1 MILTLTEGVFMYNGY
16 KVVDVHGHMTTPP
29 VFRQFL
35 AETVSQNTPGRKL
48 DLSDEQL
55 EAAQQRHLK
64 FMDDRNID
72 VQLIG
77 PRPIAMWH
85 WMRPF
90 LQEFWALTVNNV
102 IARIVKL
109 HPDRFRGMAQL
120 PQSKEK
126 DTRNCVAELERCV
139 KELGFV
145 GAYLNPDPAGDKQAP
160 GVHDEYWYPLY
171 EKAVD
176 LDVPLM
182 VHPSITYDRR
192 LEIIPANYQMNNYL
206 EEFVAMQLYS
216 HSDVFE
222 KFPKLKIVI
231 CHCGGGLNRFIP
243 TDRHVGQKDLKTNL
257 FYDACCYDV
266 HYLEAAIKQR
276 GVDQMLFGTES
287 PGSGGAVRPETGK
300 PSDDLIP
307 VIDGIGFLNAEDKRK
322 IFHANPL
329 RVFNKVKL

>member
-1 MILTLTEGVFMYNGY
+1 
-16 KVVDVHGHMTTPP
+16 MT
-29 VFRQFL
+29 
-35 AETVSQNTPGRKL
+35 
-48 DLSDEQL
+48 DEQL
-55 EAAQQRHLK
+55 ENAQQRHLK

-72 VQLIG
+72 VQFVG

-90 LQEFWALTVNNV
+90 LQEFWCRTVNDV

-145 GAYLNPDPAGDKQAP
+145 GAYLNPDPAGDKQTP
-160 GVHDEYWYPLY
+160 GVHEEYWYPLY
-171 EKAVD
+171 EKAQQ

-192 LEIIPANYQMNNYL
+192 LEVIPANYQMNNYL
-206 EEFVAMQLYS
+206 EEFVAMQLLS
-216 HSDVFE
+216 HGKVFE
-222 KFPKLKIVI
+222 AFPKLRIVI

-243 TDRHVGQKDLKTNL
+243 NGPSYRTERFEQESVLRLLLLRRELSN
-257 FYDACCYDV
+257 
-266 HYLEAAIKQR
+266 AAIKQR
-276 GVDQMLFGTES
+276 GVDQTLFGTES

-300 PSDDLIP
+300 PSDDLVP
-307 VIDGIGFLNAEDKRK
+307 VIDSLEFLSAEDKLK
-322 IFHANPL
+322 IFQTNPL
-329 RVFNKVKL
+329 RVFTKVKI

>member
-1 MILTLTEGVFMYNGY
+1 MYNGY
-16 KVVDVHGHMTTPP
+16 KVVDVHGHMTTPAP
-29 VFRQFL
+29 FRQFL
-35 AETVSQNTPGRKL
+35 AETVAQNTPGRKL
-48 DLSDEQL
+48 EMTDEQL
-55 EAAQQRHLK
+55 ENAQQRHLK

-72 VQLIG
+72 IQLIG

-90 LQEFWALTVNNV
+90 LQDFWCRTVNDV

-109 HPDRFRGMAQL
+109 HPDRFCGMAQL

-139 KELGFV
+139 KGLGFV

-160 GVHDEYWYPLY
+160 GVHEEYWHPLY
-171 EKAVD
+171 EKAME

-182 VHPSITYDRR
+182 IHPSITYDRR
-192 LEIIPANYQMNNYL
+192 LEIIPSNYQMNNYL

-216 HSDVFE
+216 HSNVF
-222 KFPKLKIVI
+222 KVFPKLKIVI

-243 TDRHVGQKDLKTNL
+243 TDKHVGQGDFSKNL
-257 FYDACCYDV
+257 FYDCCCYDE
-266 HYLEAAIKQR
+266 HYLEAAFKQR

-287 PGSGGAVRPETGK
+287 PGSGGAIRPDTGK
-300 PSDDLIP
+300 ASDDMIP
-307 VIDGIGFLNAEDKRK
+307 VIDGLGCLSAEDKLK
-322 IFHANPL
+322 IFQKNPL
-329 RVFNKVKL
+329 KVFTKVKI

>member
-1 MILTLTEGVFMYNGY
+1 MYHGHP
-16 KVVDVHGHMTTPP
+16 VVDVHGHMSTPP
-29 VFRQFL
+29 PFRQFL
-35 AETVSQNTPGRKL
+35 AEIVAQNTPGRKL
-48 DLSDEQL
+48 DMTDEQL
-55 EAAQQRHLK
+55 ENAQKRHLK

-72 VQLIG
+72 IQLIG

-90 LQEFWALTVNNV
+90 LQEFWCRTVNDV

-160 GVHDEYWYPLY
+160 GVHEEYWFPIY
-171 EKAVD
+171 EKAVE

-182 VHPSITYDRR
+182 IHPSITYDRR

-216 HSDVFE
+216 HSQVFDI
-222 KFPKLKIVI
+222 FPKLKIVI

-243 TDRHVGQKDLKTNL
+243 TDPHVGQRDLRHNL
-257 FYDACCYDV
+257 YYDACCYDV

-276 GVDQMLFGTES
+276 GVDQMLFGSES
-287 PGSGGAVRPETGK
+287 PGSGGAIRPETGK
-300 PSDDLIP
+300 PSDDLVP
-307 VIDGIGFLNAEDKRK
+307 VIDGLSFLSAEDKLK
-322 IFHANPL
+322 IFQKNPL
-329 RVFNKVKL
+329 KVFTKVKL

>member
-1 MILTLTEGVFMYNGY
+1 MYNGQT
-16 KVVDVHGHMTTPP
+16 VVDVHGHMTTPAP
-29 VFRQFL
+29 FRQFL
-35 AETVSQNTPGRKL
+35 AETVAQNTPGRKL
-48 DLSDEQL
+48 DMSDEQL
-55 EAAQQRHLK
+55 ENAQQRHLK

-90 LQEFWALTVNNV
+90 LQDFWASTVNNV

-109 HPDRFRGMAQL
+109 HPQRFRGMAQL

-145 GAYLNPDPAGDKQAP
+145 GAYLNPDPAGDKQTP
-160 GVHDEYWYPLY
+160 GVHDEYWFPLY
-171 EKAVD
+171 QKAVD

-182 VHPSITYDRR
+182 IHPSITYDRR
-192 LEIIPANYQMNNYL
+192 LEVIPANYQMNNYI
-206 EEFVAMQLYS
+206 EEFIAQQLYS
-216 HSDVFE
+216 HSNVFE
-222 KFPKLKIVI
+222 TFPKLKIVV
-231 CHCGGGLNRFIP
+231 CHCGGALNRFIP
-243 TDRHVGQKDLKTNL
+243 TDRHVGQKDLRNNL
-257 FYDACCYDV
+257 YYDCCAYDV
-266 HYLEAAIKQR
+266 NFMIAAIKQR

-300 PSDDLIP
+300 PSDDLLP
-307 VIDGIGFLNAEDKRK
+307 VIDSLDFLSAEDKMK
-322 IFHANPL
+322 IFQKNPL
-329 RVFNKVKL
+329 RVFAKVKI

>member
-1 MILTLTEGVFMYNGY
+1 MFNNQTT
-16 KVVDVHGHMTTPP
+16 VDVHGHMTTPA

-35 AETVSQNTPGRKL
+35 AECVSQNTPNRKL
-48 DLSDEQL
+48 DMSDDQL

-64 FMDDRNID
+64 FMDDRGID

-90 LQEFWALTVNNV
+90 LQDFWAKTTNDV

-126 DTRNCVAELERCV
+126 DTRNCLPEFERCV

-160 GVHDEYWYPLY
+160 GVHEEYWHPLY
-171 EKAVD
+171 DKAVQ

-182 VHPSITYDRR
+182 VHPSTTYDKR
-192 LEIIPANYQMNNYL
+192 LEVIPANYQMNNYL
-206 EEFVAMQLYS
+206 EEFVAMNLYM
-216 HSDVFE
+216 HSKIFQT
-222 KFPKLKIVI
+222 FPKLKIVI
-231 CHCGGGLNRFIP
+231 CHCGGGLHRFIAN
-243 TDRHVGQKDLKTNL
+243 DHHVGQGDFSKNL
-257 FYDACCYDV
+257 FYDSCVYDV
-266 HYLEAAIKQR
+266 NYLEAGIKQR
-276 GVDQMLFGTES
+276 GVDQILFGTES
-287 PGSGGAVRPETGK
+287 PGSGGAIRPDTNRA
-300 PSDDLIP
+300 SDDMIP
-307 VIDGIGFLNAEDKRK
+307 VIDSLAFLSAEDKLK
-322 IFHANPL
+322 ILQKNPL
-329 RVFNKVKL
+329 KVFTKVKI

>member
-1 MILTLTEGVFMYNGY
+1 MYNGY
-16 KVVDVHGHMTTPP
+16 KVVDVHGHMTTPAP
-29 VFRQFL
+29 FRQFL
-35 AETVSQNTPGRKL
+35 AETVAQNTPGRKL
-48 DLSDEQL
+48 EMTDEQL
-55 EAAQQRHLK
+55 ENAQQRHLK
-64 FMDDRNID
+64 FMDERDID
-72 VQLIG
+72 IQLIG

-90 LQEFWALTVNNV
+90 LQEYWCRVTNDV

-145 GAYLNPDPAGDKQAP
+145 GAYLNPDPAGDKQTP
-160 GVHDEYWYPLY
+160 GVHEEYWHPLY

-216 HSDVFE
+216 HSNVF
-222 KFPKLKIVI
+222 KVFPKLKIVI

-243 TDRHVGQKDLKTNL
+243 TDKHVGQGDFSKNL
-257 FYDACCYDV
+257 FYDCCCYDL

-287 PGSGGAVRPETGK
+287 PGSGGAVRPENGRA
-300 PSDDLIP
+300 SDDLIP
-307 VIDGIGFLNAEDKRK
+307 VIAELSFLSAEDKKK
-322 IFHANPL
+322 IFQINPL
-329 RVFNKVKL
+329 KVFSKVKL

>member
-1 MILTLTEGVFMYNGY
+1 MHNGQ
-16 KVVDVHGHMTTPP
+16 KVVDVHGHMTTPAG
-29 VFRQFL
+29 FRQFL
-35 AETVSQNTPGRKL
+35 AEIVSQNTPGRKL
-48 DLSDEQL
+48 EVTDEQL
-55 EAAQQRHLK
+55 ANAQQRHLK

-72 VQLIG
+72 IQLIG

-90 LQEFWALTVNNV
+90 LQEFWAKTTNDV

-120 PQSKEK
+120 PQSRDK
-126 DTRNCVAELERCV
+126 DTRNCLAEFERCI

-145 GAYLNPDPAGDKQAP
+145 GAYLNPDPAGDKQTP
-160 GVHDEYWYPLY
+160 GVHEEYWYPLY
-171 EKAVD
+171 EKAIQ

-182 VHPSITYDRR
+182 VHPSISYDKR

-216 HSDVFE
+216 HSKVFE
-222 KFPKLKIVI
+222 TFPKLKIVI

-243 TDRHVGQKDLKTNL
+243 TDHHVGKAGLNTN
-257 FYDACCYDV
+257 
-266 HYLEAAIKQR
+266 LEAAIKQR
-276 GVDQMLFGTES
+276 GVDQMLFGSES

-307 VIDGIGFLNAEDKRK
+307 IIDSLGFLSAEDKLK
-322 IFHANPL
+322 IFQKNPL
-329 RVFNKVKL
+329 KVFTKVKL

>member
-1 MILTLTEGVFMYNGY
+1 MHNGY
-16 KVVDVHGHMTTPP
+16 KVVDVHGHMTTPAP
-29 VFRQFL
+29 FRQFL
-35 AETVSQNTPGRKL
+35 AETVAQNTPGRKL
-48 DLSDEQL
+48 EMTDEQL
-55 EAAQQRHLK
+55 ENAQQRHLK

-90 LQEFWALTVNNV
+90 LQDFWCRTVNDV

-160 GVHDEYWYPLY
+160 GVHEESWYPLY
-171 EKAVD
+171 EKAVE

-182 VHPSITYDRR
+182 IHPSITYDRR
-192 LEIIPANYQMNNYL
+192 LEIIPSNYQMNNYL

-216 HSDVFE
+216 HSNVF
-222 KFPKLKIVI
+222 KLFPKLKIVI

-243 TDRHVGQKDLKTNL
+243 TDKHVGQGDFSTNL
-257 FYDACCYDV
+257 FYDCCCYDE

-307 VIDGIGFLNAEDKRK
+307 VIDSLAFLSAEDKLK
-322 IFHANPL
+322 IFQKNPL
-329 RVFNKVKL
+329 KVFTKVKI

>member
-1 MILTLTEGVFMYNGY
+1 MYNGY
-16 KVVDVHGHMTTPP
+16 KVVDVHGHMTTPAP
-29 VFRQFL
+29 FRQFL
-35 AETVSQNTPGRKL
+35 AETVAQNTPGRKL
-48 DLSDEQL
+48 EMTDEQL
-55 EAAQQRHLK
+55 ENAQQRHLK

-72 VQLIG
+72 MQLIG

-90 LQEFWALTVNNV
+90 LQDFWCRTVNDV

-120 PQSKEK
+120 PQNKEK
-126 DTRNCVAELERCV
+126 DTRNCIAELERCV
-139 KELGFV
+139 MELGFV
-145 GAYLNPDPAGDKQAP
+145 GAYLNPDPAGDKQTP
-160 GVHDEYWYPLY
+160 GVHEEYWYPLY
-171 EKAVD
+171 EQAVA

-192 LEIIPANYQMNNYL
+192 LEIIPSNYQMNNYL

-216 HSDVFE
+216 HSNVF
-222 KFPKLKIVI
+222 KIFPKLKIVI

-243 TDRHVGQKDLKTNL
+243 TDKHVGQGDFSGNL
-257 FYDACCYDV
+257 FYDCCCYDL

-287 PGSGGAVRPETGK
+287 PGSGGAIRPENGRA
-300 PSDDLIP
+300 SDDLIP
-307 VIDGIGFLNAEDKRK
+307 VIDELSILSAEDKK
-322 IFHANPL
+322 QIFQTNPL
-329 RVFNKVKL
+329 KVFTKVKI

>member
-1 MILTLTEGVFMYNGY
+1 MHNGY
-16 KVVDVHGHMTTPP
+16 KVVDVHGHMTTPAP
-29 VFRQFL
+29 FRQFL
-35 AETVSQNTPGRKL
+35 AETVAQNTPGRKL
-48 DLSDEQL
+48 ELTDEQL
-55 EAAQQRHLK
+55 ENAQQRHLK
-64 FMDDRNID
+64 FMDERDID
-72 VQLIG
+72 IQLIG

-90 LQEFWALTVNNV
+90 LQEYWCRVTNDV

-120 PQSKEK
+120 PQSKER

-145 GAYLNPDPAGDKQAP
+145 GAYLNPDPAGDKQTP
-160 GVHDEYWYPLY
+160 GVHEEYWYSLY
-171 EKAVD
+171 EKAVE

-216 HSDVFE
+216 HSNVF
-222 KFPKLKIVI
+222 KVFPKLKIVI

-243 TDRHVGQKDLKTNL
+243 TDKHVGQGDFSKNL
-257 FYDACCYDV
+257 FYDCCCYDL

-287 PGSGGAVRPETGK
+287 PGSGGAVRPENGRA
-300 PSDDLIP
+300 SDDLIP
-307 VIDGIGFLNAEDKRK
+307 VIAELSFLSVEDKKK
-322 IFHANPL
+322 IFQINPL
-329 RVFNKVKL
+329 KVFSKVKL